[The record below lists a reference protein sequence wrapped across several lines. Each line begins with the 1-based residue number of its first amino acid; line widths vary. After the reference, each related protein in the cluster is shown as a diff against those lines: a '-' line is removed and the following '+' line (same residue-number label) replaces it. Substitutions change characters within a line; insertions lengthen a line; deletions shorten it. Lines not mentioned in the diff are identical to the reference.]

1 MELVAQGVANIAS
14 PIFGGMP
21 ATGAIARTATNVR
34 SGGRTPVAGIVHSL
48 TLLLILL
55 AFGRWA
61 ELIPMPA
68 LAAILVVV
76 AYHMS
81 EWRSFRNE
89 LRGPRGDVIV
99 LLVTFT
105 LTVLIDLTVAVQV
118 GIVLAAFLFM
128 RRMSE
133 VTNVSVVRE
142 SYGDGEGGAEGPLYA
157 QREGGIPKGVQI
169 YAIDGPF
176 FFGAADKFREALSQ
190 VSEQPRALVLIMRR
204 VSALDSTGLHAL
216 RNVITRFQGRGTR
229 VIVVGPHAQPLA
241 AMARSGLL
249 TELGEANVT
258 ATIDEALA
266 LAKADAP

>member
-1 MELVAQGVANIAS
+1 
-14 PIFGGMP
+14 
-21 ATGAIARTATNVR
+21 
-34 SGGRTPVAGIVHSL
+34 VHSL

-61 ELIPMPA
+61 ELVPMPA

-76 AYHMS
+76 SYHMS

-89 LRGPRGDVIV
+89 LRGPRSDVIV

-105 LTVLIDLTVAVQV
+105 LTVLVDLTVAVQV

-142 SYGDGEGGAEGPLYA
+142 SYGDGPEGEEGPLYA

-190 VSEQPRALVLIMRR
+190 VSEKPRALVLIMRR
-204 VSALDSTGLHAL
+204 VTAIDSTGLHAL
-216 RNVITRFQGRGTR
+216 RNVISRFRAGGTR

-241 AMARSGLL
+241 AMGRAGIL
-249 TELGEANVT
+249 EQLGEENLA
-258 ATIDEALA
+258 ASIDEALA
-266 LAKADAP
+266 LVRGEPP